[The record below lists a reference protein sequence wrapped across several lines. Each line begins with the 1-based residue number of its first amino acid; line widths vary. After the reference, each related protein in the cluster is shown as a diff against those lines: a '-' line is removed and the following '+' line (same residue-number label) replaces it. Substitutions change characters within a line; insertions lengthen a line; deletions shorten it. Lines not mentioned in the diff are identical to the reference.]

1 MGDWANEQS
10 GPQSDRK
17 LFFKMEPG
25 SKALQFSLSHRK
37 LQSGPQSDRKLFFKM
52 EPGSKALQFSLSHRN
67 LQDDGEGEEERK
79 LYSFHKYVHHR
90 NLQDSLPLQ

>member
-1 MGDWANEQS
+1 MTDAPMPENLAFEPEEMQTMEDDWANEKE

-25 SKALQFSLSHRK
+25 SKALK
-37 LQSGPQSDRKLFFKM
+37 
-52 EPGSKALQFSLSHRN
+52 FSLSHRN

-79 LYSFHKYVHHR
+79 LGVSWGCA
-90 NLQDSLPLQ
+90 LSLTLIGC